1 MNKPDFN
8 KRMLELCRTV
18 TPGEKLLLHSCC
30 GPCSS
35 RCLEKTAQLAKEGGY
50 GWFCSTLSVSP
61 HKNAAWLNEL
71 GEEIEKRTGVR
82 WLYSDFKKE
91 NGYLRSV
98 RLAQE
103 HNLYRQNY
111 CGCIFSDWT
120 KNPSL

>member
-1 MNKPDFN
+1 M
-8 KRMLELCRTV
+8 EEQE
-18 TPGEKLLLHSCC
+18 G
-30 GPCSS
+30 GA
-35 RCLEKTAQLAKEGGY
+35 RCYKCYRLRLEKTAQLAKEGGY